1 MTHVARN
8 SLLACS
14 ANTID
19 TIDDC
24 KMKKNIVVI
33 IRGLESITIELDDT
47 NSPKTCASFI
57 KSLPFSVNA
66 HIWGEEIYT
75 DESPITQPEEN
86 AKDLVELNDV
96 AYWPNGRAICLFF
109 GPTPIGKKGEIKPY
123 SGVNVVGKIINTG
136 RSVIENF
143 REGTKIT
150 FQKS

>member
-1 MTHVARN
+1 
-8 SLLACS
+8 
-14 ANTID
+14 
-19 TIDDC
+19 
-24 KMKKNIVVI
+24 MKKKIVASIPELENII
-33 IRGLESITIELDDT
+33 IELDDT
-47 NSPKTCASFI
+47 SSPKTCTSLL

-109 GPTPIGKKGEIKPY
+109 GPTPIGEKGEIKPY

-136 RSVIENF
+136 RLVIKNF
-143 REGTKIT
+143 GEGTKIT

>member
-1 MTHVARN
+1 
-8 SLLACS
+8 
-14 ANTID
+14 
-19 TIDDC
+19 
-24 KMKKNIVVI
+24 MKKKILVSI
-33 IRGLESITIELDDT
+33 PELENITIELDDI
-47 NSPKTCASFI
+47 NSPKTCANLLD
-57 KSLPFSVNA
+57 SLPFSVNA
-66 HIWGEEIYT
+66 HLWGEEIYT

-96 AYWPNGRAICLFF
+96 AYWPNGKAICIFF

-136 RSVIENF
+136 RSVIKNF